1 MASEMATS
9 PPLADIVKET
19 ERIIDLADKKNVILR
34 LFGGLA
40 FRFHCPSATH
50 RSLERKYADIDFM
63 GLSKQAR
70 DIKKLFLELGYVPR
84 EVFNAYYGDQ
94 RLIFNDLTNE
104 RRIDIFLDVF
114 KMCHKFDF
122 KNRLLLN
129 KPTIPLAD
137 LLATK
142 LQVVHITEREYRD
155 IIALVHDH
163 EIGDSDGAETING
176 LRLAQLCSED
186 WGIYKTFSINLE
198 YVLKALKEFQ
208 LDSEYESVARKHL
221 EELTSRIENIPK
233 TTGWKIRA
241 RIGEKKRWYEL
252 PEDDKKVIVSPT
264 QLAEQLQAEK
274 ENSVQ

>member
-1 MASEMATS
+1 MASETS
-9 PPLADIVKET
+9 TTPPFADIVKET
-19 ERIIDLADKKNVILR
+19 ERIIDLADKKNVVLR

-40 FRFHCPSATH
+40 IRFHCPSATH

-70 DIKKLFLELGYVPR
+70 SIKSLFLELGYAPR

-122 KNRLLLN
+122 RNRLTLN

-163 EIGDSDGAETING
+163 EIGDSDDAETING
-176 LRLAQLCSED
+176 LYLAQLCSED
-186 WGIYKTFSINLE
+186 WGIYKTLSTNIGFILTALE
-198 YVLKALKEFQ
+198 EFK

-221 EELTSRIENIPK
+221 EELSSRLENIPK
-233 TTGWKIRA
+233 TTGWRIRA

-252 PEDDKKVIVSPT
+252 PEDDKKVIVSPS
-264 QLAEQLQAEK
+264 QLAERLQSERK
-274 ENSVQ
+274 NPDQ

>member
-1 MASEMATS
+1 MATTS
-9 PPLADIVKET
+9 PLADIVKET
-19 ERIIDLADKKNVILR
+19 ERIIDLADKQNVTLR

-40 FRFHCPSATH
+40 IRFHCPSATH

-70 DIKKLFLELGYVPR
+70 SIKKLFLELGYAPR

-94 RLIFNDLTNE
+94 RLIFNDLANE

-114 KMCHKFDF
+114 KMCHKFEF
-122 KNRLLLN
+122 KNRLILN

-163 EIGDSDGAETING
+163 ETING

-186 WGIYKTFSINLE
+186 WGIYKTFSINIGF
-198 YVLKALKEFQ
+198 VMMALKEFQ

-221 EELTSRIENIPK
+221 EELTSRIENVPK

-252 PEDDKKVIVSPT
+252 PEDDKKVIVSPS
-264 QLAEQLQAEK
+264 QLAEQLKAGKEK
-274 ENSVQ
+274 SV

>member
-1 MASEMATS
+1 VASETS
-9 PPLADIVKET
+9 TTPLADIVKET
-19 ERIIDLADKKNVILR
+19 ERIIDLAEKQNVILR

-40 FRFHCPSATH
+40 IRFHCQSATH

-70 DIKKLFLELGYVPR
+70 NIKKLFTELGYAPR

-122 KNRLLLN
+122 RDRLILN

-163 EIGDSDGAETING
+163 EIGDSDGPETING
-176 LRLAQLCSED
+176 LYLAKLCSED
-186 WGIYKTFSINLE
+186 WGIYKTLTTNIGFILS
-198 YVLKALKEFQ
+198 ALKEFQ
-208 LDSEYESVARKHL
+208 LDPEYESVARKHL
-221 EELTSRIENIPK
+221 EELSSRIENIPK

-241 RIGEKKRWYEL
+241 RIGERKQWYEL
-252 PEDDKKVIVSPT
+252 PEDDKKVIVSPS
-264 QLAEQLQAEK
+264 QLAERLQSEK
-274 ENSVQ
+274 QNSAQ

>member
-1 MASEMATS
+1 MATAAY
-9 PPLADIVKET
+9 ADIVKET
-19 ERIIDLADKKNVILR
+19 ERIIDLADKQNVVLR

-40 FRFHCPSATH
+40 IRFHCPSATH

-63 GLSKQAR
+63 GLSKQSR
-70 DIKKLFLELGYVPR
+70 GIKNLFLELGYAPR

-104 RRIDIFLDVF
+104 RRVDIFLDIF

-122 KNRLLLN
+122 KNRLILN

-163 EIGDSDGAETING
+163 EIGGSDEAETING
-176 LRLAQLCSED
+176 HRLAQLCSED
-186 WGIYKTFSINLE
+186 WGIYKTFSINIG
-198 YVLKALKEFQ
+198 YVTDALKEFE
-208 LDSEYESVARKHL
+208 LDPEYESVTRKHL
-221 EELTSRIENIPK
+221 QELTSHIENIQK

-252 PEDDKKVIVSPT
+252 PEDDKKVIVSPS
-264 QLAEQLQAEK
+264 QFAEQLKAAK
-274 ENSVQ
+274 EDSGQ